1 MHNKELYTI
10 AEMTDKLNG
19 LIKKLLIWLG
29 FYFRDYKW
37 LENYN
42 LNVYMC
48 FNVHVIMGSNFN
60 FLNVL

>member
-29 FYFRDYKW
+29 FYFRDYK
-37 LENYN
+37 
-42 LNVYMC
+42 
-48 FNVHVIMGSNFN
+48 
-60 FLNVL
+60 